1 MHPQYLARHFSPSRI
16 CEALVPHRR
25 VIRSIAYRLPKNS
38 SILARDCTQ
47 AIHTSKIRWGLG
59 VCPTPLSISDR
70 RIQCR
75 MLSKVLWLSVCSL
88 PSRLAS
94 RHLRTITWLS
104 SRSRSSPFRLASTNP
119 NFRFVIPGQ
128 AAGPASIRGSNP
140 LQRIV
145 SEGWL

>member
-1 MHPQYLARHFSPSRI
+1 MHPQYLARQCVPSRL

-25 VIRSIAYRLPKNS
+25 VNRSIAYRLEKNS
-38 SILARDCTQ
+38 SILKGDCTQ
-47 AIHTSKIRWGLG
+47 AIHTSKIQRGLG
-59 VCPTPLSISDR
+59 VCPTLLSISDR

-104 SRSRSSPFRLASTNP
+104 SRSRSSPFRLVSTNP
-119 NFRFVIPGQ
+119 NFRILIPRQ
-128 AAGPASIRGSNP
+128 AARPASTYSFIPRQCP
-140 LQRIV
+140 V
-145 SEGWL
+145 SEGIL